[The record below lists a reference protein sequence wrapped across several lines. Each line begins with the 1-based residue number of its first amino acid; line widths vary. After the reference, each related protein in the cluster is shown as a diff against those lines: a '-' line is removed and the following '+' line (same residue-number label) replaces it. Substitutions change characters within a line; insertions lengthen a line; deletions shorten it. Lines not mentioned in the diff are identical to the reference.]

1 MRTTI
6 LISTIIG
13 AEGDIPVI
21 KAKIIEYMGTRAVE
35 NPGLN
40 VPTLSFKVE
49 VSEDDMLEIGKIAK
63 ETSGKA
69 VVYFI
74 KDPEDIIMNISY
86 NGDRPNWETLLI
98 KD

>member
-1 MRTTI
+1 MRTTV
-6 LISTIIG
+6 LISTVIG

-21 KAKIIEYMGTRAVE
+21 KTKITEYMGTRAIE

-49 VSEDDMLEIGKIAK
+49 VSEDDMCAIGKLIK
-63 ETSGKA
+63 EVSGSA
-69 VVYFI
+69 VAYFI

-86 NGDRPNWETLLI
+86 NGDRPNWETLSI
-98 KD
+98 EN

>member
-1 MRTTI
+1 MRTTV

-13 AEGDIPVI
+13 AEDDIPVI
-21 KAKIIEYMGTRAVE
+21 KARIIEYMGTRAVE
-35 NPGLN
+35 NIGSGL
-40 VPTLSFKVE
+40 PTLSFKIE
-49 VSEDDMLEIGKIAK
+49 VSEDDMLEIGKIIK

-86 NGDRPNWETLLI
+86 NGEKPNWETLLI
-98 KD
+98 EN

>member
-1 MRTTI
+1 MRTI
-6 LISTIIG
+6 ALISTVIG

-21 KAKIIEYMGTRAVE
+21 KANIIEYMGTRAIE
-35 NPGLN
+35 NVGSGL
-40 VPTLSFKVE
+40 PTLSFKIE
-49 VSEDDMLEIGKIAK
+49 VSEDDMLEIGKITK

-86 NGDRPNWETLLI
+86 NGERPNWETLSI
-98 KD
+98 EN

>member
-1 MRTTI
+1 MRTTA

-21 KAKIIEYMGTRAVE
+21 KSKIIEYMGIRAIE
-35 NPGLN
+35 NAGLSL
-40 VPTLSFKVE
+40 PTLSFKVE
-49 VSEDDMLEIGKIAK
+49 ISENDMLEIGKIAK

-69 VVYFI
+69 LVYFI

-86 NGDRPNWETLLI
+86 NDDKLNWETLLI

>member
-1 MRTTI
+1 MRTTV

-13 AEGDIPVI
+13 EEGYIPAI
-21 KAKIIEYMGTRAVE
+21 KDKIIEYMGTRAVE

-40 VPTLSFKVE
+40 VPTLSFKMG
-49 VSEDDMLEIGKIAK
+49 VSEDDMSEIGKIVK

-74 KDPEDIIMNISY
+74 NDPEDIIMNISY
-86 NGDRPNWETLLI
+86 NGDRPNWETLSI
-98 KD
+98 EN

>member
-13 AEGDIPVI
+13 AEDDIPVI
-21 KAKIIEYMGTRAVE
+21 KARIIEYMGTRAIE
-35 NPGLN
+35 NIGSGL
-40 VPTLSFKVE
+40 PTLSFKIE
-49 VSEDDMLEIGKIAK
+49 VSEDDMLEIGKITK

-86 NGDRPNWETLLI
+86 NGERPNWETLSI
-98 KD
+98 EN

>member
-1 MRTTI
+1 MRTTV

-21 KAKIIEYMGTRAVE
+21 KAKIIEYMGTRAIE
-35 NPGLN
+35 NAGSGL
-40 VPTLSFKVE
+40 PTLSFKIE
-49 VSEDDMLEIGKIAK
+49 VSEDDMCEIGKIVK

-69 VVYFI
+69 VAYFI
-74 KDPEDIIMNISY
+74 NDPEDIIMNISY
-86 NGDRPNWETLLI
+86 NGDRPNWETLFI

>member
-21 KAKIIEYMGTRAVE
+21 KAKIIEYMGTRSIE

-49 VSEDDMLEIGKIAK
+49 VSEDDMCEIGKIIK
-63 ETSGKA
+63 EISGSA
-69 VVYFI
+69 VAYFI
-74 KDPEDIIMNISY
+74 NDPEDIIMNISY
-86 NGDRPNWETLLI
+86 NGDRPNWETLFI

>member
-1 MRTTI
+1 MGIR
-6 LISTIIG
+6 
-13 AEGDIPVI
+13 A
-21 KAKIIEYMGTRAVE
+21 IENA
-35 NPGLN
+35 GLN
-40 VPTLSFKVE
+40 LPTLSFKIE
-49 VSEDDMLEIGKIAK
+49 ISEDDMLEIGKITK

-86 NGDRPNWETLLI
+86 NGDRPNWETLFI

>member
-1 MRTTI
+1 MRTI
-6 LISTIIG
+6 ALISTIIG

-40 VPTLSFKVE
+40 VPTLSFKMG

-74 KDPEDIIMNISY
+74 KDPKDIIMNISY
-86 NGDRPNWETLLI
+86 NGDKLNWETLLI

>member
-1 MRTTI
+1 MRTTV

-49 VSEDDMLEIGKIAK
+49 VSEDDMCEIGKIAK

-86 NGDRPNWETLLI
+86 NGEKPNWETLSI
-98 KD
+98 EN